1 MKATRV
7 ATRTI
12 SLPNRIRSERSKP
25 RGALRE
31 RVTPDNSRAYI
42 AYPLIVVGVNI
53 VATID
58 LVGPTFTTA
67 NGVPVNNDAT
77 PML

>member
-1 MKATRV
+1 MA
-7 ATRTI
+7 
-12 SLPNRIRSERSKP
+12 
-25 RGALRE
+25 
-31 RVTPDNSRAYI
+31 
-42 AYPLIVVGVNI
+42 GVNI

-58 LVGPTFTTA
+58 LVGRLATA